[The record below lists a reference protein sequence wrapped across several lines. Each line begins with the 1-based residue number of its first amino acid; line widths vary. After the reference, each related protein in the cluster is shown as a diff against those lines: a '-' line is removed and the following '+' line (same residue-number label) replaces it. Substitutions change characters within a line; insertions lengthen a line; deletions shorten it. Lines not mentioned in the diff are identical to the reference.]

1 MKLIIGGYA
10 QGKLDYV
17 REHFSVEEKNIHE
30 ACLPPKRKDAT
41 EEVVVVNRLNQWLLS
56 LEKREEA
63 GKLLEETIS
72 AYRNL
77 ILITEEVGNGIV
89 PMTKE
94 DRQWRDDVGA
104 LQVELAQQAD
114 EVIRVL
120 CKIGQKIK

>member
-1 MKLIIGGYA
+1 MKLIIGCYA

-17 REHFSVEEKNIHE
+17 REHFPVEEKNIYE
-30 ACLPPKRKDAT
+30 ACLPPKRKDVT
-41 EEVVVVNRLNQWLLS
+41 EEVVVVNRLNQWFLS
-56 LEKREEA
+56 LESREKA
-63 GKLLEETIS
+63 GKLLEETIG

-104 LQVELAQQAD
+104 LQMELAQQAD

>member
-1 MKLIIGGYA
+1 M
-10 QGKLDYV
+10 
-17 REHFSVEEKNIHE
+17 
-30 ACLPPKRKDAT
+30 
-41 EEVVVVNRLNQWLLS
+41 
-56 LEKREEA
+56 
-63 GKLLEETIS
+63 EETIS